1 MKSAKT
7 SKTVNKI
14 VKVNVIGIKVKNKPT
29 SVTFVTQEGSQVP
42 QKTVRTR
49 SNAKNGTQFV
59 SATE

>member
-29 SVTFVTQEGSQVP
+29 SLTFVTQEGNRVP
-42 QKTVRTR
+42 QETVKTR
-49 SNAKNGTQFV
+49 SNDRNGTQFV

>member
-7 SKTVNKI
+7 SKTVNKT

-29 SVTFVTQEGSQVP
+29 SVTFVNQEGRSVP
-42 QKTVRTR
+42 QETVRTR
-49 SNAKNGTQFV
+49 SNERNGTQFV

>member
-7 SKTVNKI
+7 TKTVNKT

-29 SVTFVTQEGSQVP
+29 SVTFVTQEGKSVP
-42 QKTVRTR
+42 QETVKTRNSER
-49 SNAKNGTQFV
+49 NGTQFV